1 MVKIGMK
8 VFEYGSD
15 DVVLS
20 YGDTEAELD
29 TFIKAN
35 HGSRMVFALDPD
47 EESRFILNVAD
58 RGEECEFEVCDYG
71 TVAGVYDGGSDQTLF
86 AFAGI
91 ADINDGVIG
100 YVIQMDQ
107 VDVVAA
113 EGVFSVSAGGLV
125 VEGDYSA
132 YDTIGFRY
140 IVKGDRVFLSAGAY
154 FGSLSVQQTE
164 GDREF
169 ELIIFKESDEV

>member
-1 MVKIGMK
+1 MVKVGMK

-35 HGSRMVFALDPD
+35 NGSRMVFALDPD

-71 TVAGVYDGGSDQTLF
+71 TVAGVYNAPNDETVFQFTGVSGV
-86 AFAGI
+86 
-91 ADINDGVIG
+91 NDGAIG
-100 YVIQMDQ
+100 YVLQMDQ

-125 VEGDYSA
+125 VDGDYSA

>member
-1 MVKIGMK
+1 MVKVGMK

-58 RGEECEFEVCDYG
+58 RGEECEFEVYDYG
-71 TVAGVYDGGSDQTLF
+71 TVAGVYRGGVTRF

-91 ADINDGVIG
+91 ADINDGAIG
-100 YVIQMDQ
+100 YVLQMDQ

-125 VEGDYSA
+125 VEGNYSA

>member
-35 HGSRMVFALDPD
+35 HGRRMVFALDPD

-71 TVAGVYDGGSDQTLF
+71 TVAGVYNGGTDKTVF

-91 ADINDGVIG
+91 TDINDGAIG
-100 YVIQMDQ
+100 YVLQMDQ

-113 EGVFSVSAGGLV
+113 EGIFDSASGGLLV
-125 VEGDYSA
+125 DGDYSA

-154 FGSLSVQQTE
+154 FGSMSVQQTE